1 MTPSPGKRPSVYG
14 RASNLGSNI
23 QTEKG
28 VVLLAG
34 RTRDL
39 VGFQSCELGHG
50 IGYLH
55 NILDKLQVRG
65 ILGAYPDPTSMP
77 CHLVWLNYTVI
88 RPVIPLIQIAWK
100 APFG

>member
-1 MTPSPGKRPSVYG
+1 M
-14 RASNLGSNI
+14 GSNI
-23 QTEKG
+23 QTGKG

-39 VGFQSCELGHG
+39 VGSKAVNWVMVS
-50 IGYLH
+50 GYLH